1 MMRLP
6 VIAVFVAL
14 AFVPAR
20 AEELR
25 CPARANAAVVKV
37 LYLFSVKDKT
47 FATCVYS
54 DSTDHAIDLAQR
66 VQRGSGRRLPRRP
79 RRRNARM
86 PPDRLRADPMPH
98 HMPDDIEF

>member
-37 LYLFSVKDKT
+37 LYLFSVKDPKT

-54 DSTDHAIDLAQR
+54 DGTDHAIDLRKGCSVDPVDAFHDGRDGGMHECRQT
-66 VQRGSGRRLPRRP
+66 GSEPTRCRIICPTT
-79 RRRNARM
+79 
-86 PPDRLRADPMPH
+86 
-98 HMPDDIEF
+98 